1 MFLDAIPA
9 AIAEIVA
16 YVIGKVTGRAFKLEL
31 KRAQR
36 IGEYIV
42 MAVIIGAGVAVT
54 LVYS

>member
-16 YVIGKVTGRAFKLEL
+16 YVVGKITRRAFKLDP

-42 MAVIIGAGVAVT
+42 MAVIIGVGVAVT